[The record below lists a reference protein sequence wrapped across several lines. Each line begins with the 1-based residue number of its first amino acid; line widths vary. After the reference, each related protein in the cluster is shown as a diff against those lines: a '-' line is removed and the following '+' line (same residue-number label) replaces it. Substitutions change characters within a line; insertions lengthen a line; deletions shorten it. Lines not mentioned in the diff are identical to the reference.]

1 MFALEKQCEMRGTAM
16 LRGGCWLMEKSKK
29 YPQQWAGWETWWECR
44 GPLCVFGQRRGGLIM
59 ICKCF
64 GEGQFGE
71 SPPVWQA
78 VGCGAP
84 GTGSTGCPC
93 QAARRVC
100 SRDHPLGDLARESI
114 LMGSFWTTPGGGGG
128 GSGQCLPSSTAS
140 LQPPILCPTLS
151 PPPAVPVSCPAG
163 SQWCFRSLVSQPLGQ
178 K

>member
-128 GSGQCLPSSTAS
+128 QWAVPALLHCLLAATHSLSHSVPSTCGSRVLPSRLTVM
-140 LQPPILCPTLS
+140 L
-151 PPPAVPVSCPAG
+151 
-163 SQWCFRSLVSQPLGQ
+163 
-178 K
+178 